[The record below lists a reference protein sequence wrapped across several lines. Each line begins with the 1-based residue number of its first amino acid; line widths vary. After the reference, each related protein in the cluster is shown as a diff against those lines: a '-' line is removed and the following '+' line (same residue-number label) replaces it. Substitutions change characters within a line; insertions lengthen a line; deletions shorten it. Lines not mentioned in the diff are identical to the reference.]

1 MANST
6 IKITPNTTSD
16 EEWMSYSKSECI
28 PWLVLLIVECLAI
41 VILNGVS
48 AAVLLKKHQLQRR
61 GTCLIIHLA
70 IVDLLVGAVAGPVF
84 INRVGAFCDLWED
97 TVWSKKYSW
106 MNYFTIALGQSLPN
120 LSLLNLAVISLERV
134 HATFFP
140 FKYHVVK
147 KWVYGVI
154 VGVTWLISVT
164 AAILGKDIGTK
175 GRHIMYF
182 SFFAVLLF
190 VISVSYISIFVK
202 VRFCHR
208 LPNHGSS
215 SVMDRKLTNTLF
227 MVTLASIFTWLPL
240 IIGRSLSSLN
250 PQLLKNLN
258 RIKIADNLIKFSA
271 RRVSW
276 LNIKFLC

>member
-1 MANST
+1 M
-6 IKITPNTTSD
+6 
-16 EEWMSYSKSECI
+16 
-28 PWLVLLIVECLAI
+28 
-41 VILNGVS
+41 
-48 AAVLLKKHQLQRR
+48 
-61 GTCLIIHLA
+61 
-70 IVDLLVGAVAGPVF
+70 
-84 INRVGAFCDLWED
+84 
-97 TVWSKKYSW
+97 
-106 MNYFTIALGQSLPN
+106 
-120 LSLLNLAVISLERV
+120 
-134 HATFFP
+134 
-140 FKYHVVK
+140 
-147 KWVYGVI
+147 
-154 VGVTWLISVT
+154 SVT
-164 AAILGKDIGTK
+164 AAILGKDIGRK

-258 RIKIADNLIKFSA
+258 RRLADHLFRGVLMLYLANSLINPIIYAMRLPELRQGIMKIIFRQTPNSSNQDDSPIRNLWFISFYSVQTVRINQHMIPYVIWITGADKLTEFLA

-276 LNIKFLC
+276 LNKKSIESHSLKV